1 VLPAGDPRATVR
13 LQRCS
18 LPAGL
23 DADQRALQAELA
35 RLIAQ
40 PYALIGGGVPLR
52 IYLLAA
58 GEARVLLLSAHHA
71 IR

>member
-1 VLPAGDPRATVR
+1 
-13 LQRCS
+13 
-18 LPAGL
+18 
-23 DADQRALQAELA
+23 
-35 RLIAQ
+35 
-40 PYALIGGGVPLR
+40 VPLR